1 MEEKSKVIFGNV
13 MSDKVYKSAVKS
25 KKKFIKKFGDDSNV
39 DYPIYIQK
47 NEHIGD
53 SLGVYDILLKEGDSP
68 EEFDHE
74 KGIIVGNI
82 RMGFGHYRISMAM
95 ASAAKAMGYTPYW
108 MDLNGYPLK
117 IADLLAQLDGTCY
130 VTRQSVHSPAAVRKA
145 KAAIKKAFQNS
156 IDKKGTSLV
165 EIVST
170 CNSGWKL
177 SPAESNKWMEE
188 NMFPFYPLGD
198 LKNKE

>member
-108 MDLNGYPLK
+108 MDL
-117 IADLLAQLDGTCY
+117 
-130 VTRQSVHSPAAVRKA
+130 
-145 KAAIKKAFQNS
+145 
-156 IDKKGTSLV
+156 
-165 EIVST
+165 
-170 CNSGWKL
+170 
-177 SPAESNKWMEE
+177 
-188 NMFPFYPLGD
+188 
-198 LKNKE
+198 